1 MNSIT
6 AGNNTRIIVSC
17 IILFTAFLFLFNI
30 GKRDLW
36 APDEPRYAQVSKE
49 MRDTGNFIVPH
60 LNSVP
65 YPDKP
70 PLLFWLINLFSIP
83 FGKITALSSRL
94 PSAFAGIG
102 SCLALFCLGKSLYRN
117 TRIGLMSALFLATSS
132 KFLWMAHRVAFDV
145 LLTFFVTMAIL
156 CFYKG

>member
-83 FGKITALSSRL
+83 FGKITALSSQ
-94 PSAFAGIG
+94 
-102 SCLALFCLGKSLYRN
+102 
-117 TRIGLMSALFLATSS
+117 TEEHTSDS
-132 KFLWMAHRVAFDV
+132 SH
-145 LLTFFVTMAIL
+145 
-156 CFYKG
+156 